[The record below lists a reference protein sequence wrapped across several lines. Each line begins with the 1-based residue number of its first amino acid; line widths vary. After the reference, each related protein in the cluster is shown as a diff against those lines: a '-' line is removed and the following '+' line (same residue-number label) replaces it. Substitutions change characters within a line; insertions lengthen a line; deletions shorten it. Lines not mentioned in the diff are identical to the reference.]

1 MTAQPPNN
9 LNKNSLRYLPNMPN
23 HVILWIFPSCNCKSV
38 PIMSLL
44 DILQCFLTNM
54 PHMSLLDILLC
65 FLTNM
70 PHMSLL
76 DILLCFL
83 TNMLNMSLQVSFTMS
98 LQARFPYVIASV
110 LLICHCEYPL
120 PCHYKFV
127 PPHVIA
133 RSGSKRRGN
142 LLPVLHLDVADHAS
156 RKQVGHCFVCNLL

>member
-1 MTAQPPNN
+1 MHRNDSSATIA
-9 LNKNSLRYLPNMPN
+9 SLPVRPN
-23 HVILWIFPSCNCKSV
+23 HVISWIFPSCNCKSV

-44 DILQCFLTNM
+44 DILQ
-54 PHMSLLDILLC
+54 C

-142 LLPVLHLDVADHAS
+142 LLTVLHLDVADHAN
-156 RKQVGHCFVCNLL
+156 RKQVGHHPCLQPLVS